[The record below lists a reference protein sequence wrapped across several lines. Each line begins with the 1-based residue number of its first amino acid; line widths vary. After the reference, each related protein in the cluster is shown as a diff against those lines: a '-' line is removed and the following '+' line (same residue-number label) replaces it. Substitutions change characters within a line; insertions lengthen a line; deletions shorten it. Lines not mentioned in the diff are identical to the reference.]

1 MRNILLVFCFSVVVF
16 ALDAKASEYVEL
28 TPAQKQEIETTESKK
43 SMENWLSGI
52 FGLQPYRTN
61 YLLPYGYSNKVYK
74 SYTPTD
80 KYKRY
85 EAELQVSL
93 KMNVARDLFG
103 LNELYYL
110 SYTHTAF
117 WQLYSDSS
125 PFRETNYNPEA
136 FVIFP
141 VYDRNSDLHLR
152 SIKFALAH
160 KSNGQGNNKD
170 VVYATPADNPG
181 NRSRSI
187 NYLYS
192 TLRFEHGTLLTDI
205 TAMWP
210 FPESEDGNDN
220 PDIMDYQGYTKIELT
235 YFYNKNMFTLMGR
248 GNPITGKGAVQGTYS
263 YPLMNDTYLY
273 FKAFSGYGESLIDY
287 NNNLN
292 KFSIGFSFSR

>member
-1 MRNILLVFCFSVVVF
+1 MRNILLVFCLSIVVF
-16 ALDAKASEYVEL
+16 ASNASAHEDVKL
-28 TPAQKQEIETTESKK
+28 TPAQKQEIDTQESKK
-43 SMENWLSGI
+43 SMEHWLSGI
-52 FGLQPYRTN
+52 FGLQPYKTN

-74 SYTPTD
+74 SYVQTD
-80 KYKRY
+80 KYQRN

-93 KMNVARDLFG
+93 KMNVAKDIFG
-103 LNELYYL
+103 LNERYYL

-117 WQLYSDSS
+117 WQLYAASS

-136 FVIFP
+136 FVVFP
-141 VYDRNSDLHLR
+141 VYDKNSDLHLR

-160 KSNGQGNNKD
+160 KSNGQGSNKD
-170 VVYATPADNPG
+170 AVYASPADDLG

-187 NYLYS
+187 NYIYS

-220 PDIMDYQGYTKIELT
+220 PDIMDYQGYTKIKFT
-235 YFYNKNMFTLMGR
+235 YFYKKNMFTLMGR
-248 GNPITGKGAVQGTYS
+248 GNVVTGKGAVEGTYS
-263 YPLMNDTYLY
+263 YPLMNDTYLF

-292 KFSIGFSFSR
+292 KFSVGFSFSR